1 MELVKSSLNKWIN
14 AAIILTIGILV
25 IISGAL
31 IGQGDIHAGDTLEAI
46 SLILGI
52 VLLVVGGLSL
62 LIVICLGI
70 SAKKPFLAAALPGGV
85 FVALGISLIVN
96 KYADDLLIIMIGV
109 LPYLLLVVGTLI
121 VLDGVWGIVRCVKGK
136 GGLFAPIVAIIIGV
150 AAIVLGALCVGEKP
164 VIEQHVQL
172 IVFGVVLCVEACF
185 MVLSTLVKTPD
196 VIIVSKSEKK

>member
-70 SAKKPFLAAALPGGV
+70 SAKKPFLASALPGGV

-109 LPYLLLVVGTLI
+109 LPYLLLVVGALI

-136 GGLFAPIVAIIIGV
+136 GSLFAPIVAIVIGTV
-150 AAIVLGALCVGEKP
+150 AIVLGALCVGEKP

-196 VIIVSKSEKK
+196 VIIVAKSEKK